1 MNAFQR
7 QRNFYFV
14 KRDLI
19 LTYKLFFY
27 QTIIIIRYISFERYN
42 VFILNGITV
51 YTLDNVLLWIIRE
64 MISMPT
70 LMFLDAGNGF
80 LEQRSRNLQGGG
92 RRRTAS
98 PWLYHHAAATQN
110 QACSR
115 YNHSH
120 MEPFSDFNT
129 GGLITSESLSHGLSG
144 LTTVPSVFSSVS
156 SVLSLLKLKLSWK
169 SCAGSLLS
177 SK

>member
-51 YTLDNVLLWIIRE
+51 YTLDNVLLWIIR
-64 MISMPT
+64 I
-70 LMFLDAGNGF
+70 
-80 LEQRSRNLQGGG
+80 
-92 RRRTAS
+92 
-98 PWLYHHAAATQN
+98 
-110 QACSR
+110 
-115 YNHSH
+115 
-120 MEPFSDFNT
+120 
-129 GGLITSESLSHGLSG
+129 I
-144 LTTVPSVFSSVS
+144 
-156 SVLSLLKLKLSWK
+156 K
-169 SCAGSLLS
+169 SF
-177 SK
+177 